1 MRNIDSLYFQ
11 KGYDLI
17 AGIDEAGR
25 GPLAGPVVAA
35 AVILPAN
42 YNNELI
48 NDSKK
53 IKAGLREKLFD
64 VIKNDSVCW
73 TFSVISNQTI
83 DRINILN
90 ATLLAMKKAALKLVP
105 KPKLIL
111 IDGNKKFNSKIET
124 ITLVKGDTLSQS
136 VAAASIIAKVIR
148 DKIMDRLD
156 YYHPEYNW
164 KRNKGYPTKLH
175 YEAIEKFGIT
185 PCHRKSF
192 LKGVDFD
199 EKQ

>member
-1 MRNIDSLYFQ
+1 MRNIDLLYFQ

>member
-1 MRNIDSLYFQ
+1 MRNIDLLYFQ

-25 GPLAGPVVAA
+25 GPLAGPLVAA

-42 YNNELI
+42 YSNELI

-53 IKAGLREKLFD
+53 IKAGLREKLFEI
-64 VIKNDSVCW
+64 IKNDSVCW

-90 ATLLAMKKAALKLVP
+90 ATLLAMKKAALKLFP

-156 YYHPEYNW
+156 NYHPQYNW